1 MFTEATHHALM
12 LDDAE
17 CYAILGQRDP
27 GADGRFFVAVK
38 TTGIYCR
45 PICPARV
52 PLRRNIMFYRYAAE
66 AQSAGFRPCLRC
78 RPESAPDSPARVGSL
93 ASINRALALI
103 EDGALVDNNVEQLAT
118 KLGMTARH
126 LRRLFVKHIG
136 IGPILVEQTRRV
148 HLAKKL
154 VHETS
159 MSMTDIAF
167 ASGFGSLRRFN
178 ETFQEMFGRPSSS
191 LRRSL
196 SRHDTRT
203 RISLT
208 LAFRP
213 PIDWEA
219 KQAEACAAGATIT
232 GRQIRQSL
240 DFDGNEVRYQ
250 LAPNNEASLILTFET
265 IPLAILGKA
274 IARIK
279 RLHLSNFQASCAS

>member
-1 MFTEATHHALM
+1 M
-12 LDDAE
+12 LNSDD
-17 CYAILGQRDP
+17 CYAILGRRDP

-52 PLRRNIMFYRYAAE
+52 PLRRNILFYRHAAE

-78 RPESAPDSPARVGSL
+78 RPESAPDSPAWVGSL

-103 EDGALVDNNVEQLAT
+103 EDGALVEENVEQLAA

-126 LRRLFVKHIG
+126 LRRLFIKHIG
-136 IGPILVEQTRRV
+136 IGPVMVEQTRRV

-154 VHETS
+154 AHETS

-178 ETFQEMFGRPSSS
+178 ETFQRIFDRPPSA
-191 LRRSL
+191 LRRAPN
-196 SRHDTRT
+196 RNVAPD

-219 KQAEACAAGATIT
+219 KQMEARAMGAVVT
-232 GRQIRQSL
+232 GPQIHHAL
-240 DFDGNEVRYQ
+240 DFDGIEVTYR
-250 LAPNNEASLILTFET
+250 LLPKSDVTLSLVFEKV
-265 IPLAILGKA
+265 PLALLGKS
-274 IARIK
+274 IAKIK
-279 RLHLSNFQASCAS
+279 RLHLSSFQDFSAD